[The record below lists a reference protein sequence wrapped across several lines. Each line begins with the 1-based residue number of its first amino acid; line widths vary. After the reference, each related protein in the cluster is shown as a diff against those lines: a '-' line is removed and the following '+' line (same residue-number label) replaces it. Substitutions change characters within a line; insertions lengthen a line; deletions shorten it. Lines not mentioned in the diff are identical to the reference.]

1 MKTFFLSQDLWVV
14 VEKGVTA
21 PAEGSSDVVVDKN
34 EKQKD
39 AKALFVLQ
47 QAVTDSIFPRLMRA
61 TTSKQ
66 AWDILQLEFQGNAKV
81 KSIKLQGLRREL
93 ENFKM

>member
-1 MKTFFLSQDLWVV
+1 MKTFFLSQDLWDV

-21 PAEGSSDVVVDKN
+21 PTEGSSDVVVDKN

-47 QAVTDSIFPRLMRA
+47 QAVSDAIFPRLMRA
-61 TTSKQ
+61 TSSKQ
-66 AWDILQLEFQGNAKV
+66 A
-81 KSIKLQGLRREL
+81 
-93 ENFKM
+93 